1 MSWFYDTFLP
11 SLLERA
17 GTNHAM
23 WLTRKQTEICTR
35 YMEKHTVRLAEFQGD
50 YTSHDYYTVKW
61 GERDVHLSY
70 SKLNGCGTIS
80 FSFNKAEL
88 EAHQKEVEAEK
99 ERIEAERLER
109 IKRNPERL
117 QKAINK
123 ARAAYEDAVR
133 YLEENIEDEMDE
145 ECIRLSREL
154 VDECKAKLDKLTN

>member
-11 SLLERA
+11 SLLEKA

-50 YTSHDYYTVKW
+50 YTSHDYYTIKW

-80 FSFNKAEL
+80 FSFNKVEL
-88 EAHQKEVEAEK
+88 EAHQKEVKAEK

-117 QKAINK
+117 QKAIDK
-123 ARAAYEDAVR
+123 AVAAYENAVID
-133 YLEENIEDEMDE
+133 LEEDIADGMSE
-145 ECIRLSREL
+145 EYITYSREW
-154 VDECKAKLDKLTN
+154 VDICKAKLDKLRS